1 MESWAERYDDLS
13 SCPKR
18 DVRTIIMHPAGF
30 QYSVA
35 APLASLKN
43 AKVAKLSTWLLAT
56 FLRA

>member
-1 MESWAERYDDLS
+1 MKSWAERYDDLS

-43 AKVAKLSTWLLAT
+43 AKVAKLST
-56 FLRA
+56 